1 MKMKPIMV
9 AFPPCNDQ
17 ALSCPSCKK
26 MIIFPFVDFKN
37 NSRIKVI
44 LNPDKC
50 SYCGQE
56 LDWEIE

>member
-37 NSRIKVI
+37 NSHIKI
-44 LNPDKC
+44 ISNPDKC

-56 LDWEIE
+56 FDWENE

>member
-17 ALSCPSCKK
+17 ALSCPSCRE

-37 NSRIKVI
+37 NSRIKI
-44 LNPDKC
+44 ISNPDQC

-56 LDWEIE
+56 FDWENE